1 MQPVA
6 IGYPQI
12 RKTSLLQ
19 DGRVLEHRFEL
30 RKAAE
35 NDANVD
41 LVLYVFSTG
50 LDDQKPIVVVTRQ
63 AIKTESDS
71 TLMMLY
77 GHLGPEFHY
86 HYGRLNPSDFL
97 TEALT
102 LAQSTLKSS
111 SKQEGQLIYHPL
123 SNYPIY
129 TEGQIYDYGTLNEMS
144 YEMIKVSR
152 SSGLIPYKYLMYI
165 YAARSSEP
173 IFVVALEEAHSDR
186 AFMVTSYL
194 GKQWEQHG
202 SHPELIVPKTFIEY
216 SLNLAKIQLLN
227 PTSVE
232 TANAANDNSPLQAYN
247 YEDAH
252 LNATLLTNQSYTRI
266 LFSLIIMCLST
277 VPYML
282 TEVAYVGGLFL
293 GLFYVVFVLGAW
305 VWLEGVR
312 AQSWAWKSTII
323 LPAMMPILMAYEG
336 GFIVFALLASLLLMK
351 LHRVLR
357 ETGLKVSWAG
367 LSHHDASILKLRAQN
382 QR

>member
-50 LDDQKPIVVVTRQ
+50 PDHQKPIVVVTRQ

-111 SKQEGQLIYHPL
+111 NKQEGQLIYHPL

-351 LHRVLR
+351 LHRLLR

>member
-111 SKQEGQLIYHPL
+111 NKQEGQLIYHPL

-351 LHRVLR
+351 LHRLLR